1 MRSSSLISAAAFFK
15 LSTAAYTLEDDYTT
29 DFYSKFNFFTG
40 PDPTNGFVKY
50 VDEATAK
57 STNLINATA
66 KGANFGVDVT
76 NKTPEGRPS
85 IRLESKKKYD
95 TGLIVLDVTHMPFG
109 CGTWPAFWTFGP
121 NWPTGGEIDILEGVN
136 EATHNGMTLH
146 TGPGCSVGQDVSQF
160 SGSVVTPNCD
170 VAAVGQG
177 KNVGCSIKDPS
188 PQSYGAGLNEAG
200 GAIFATEWNSAG
212 ISVWRFERGSAPA
225 DVLGDAPDPTKWGK
239 PNAKFAGAC
248 NIDQMFAEQQ
258 IIIDTTFCGD
268 WAGAETVW
276 SNATTGSCA
285 SKAPT
290 CKDWVR
296 DNPQAFTDAYWE
308 IAALKVYQNDGA
320 TTPVSPSGSAL
331 PSVPVA
337 PSGTVPS
344 VTPVVPTPSP
354 VAPEVPPQNPVTP
367 VVPTPSPAAPEVP
380 PQSPVV
386 PVVPTPSPAAPEVP
400 PQSPVVAPINAAP
413 SPAPNGENGMPG
425 WNWPQ
430 AGKRRGAPTLGSTP
444 GASSTSGS
452 YPAGP
457 TAARMARRQQAGKRD
472 ASSFGATSTS
482 GSYPAGPT
490 AARMA
495 RRQQAGKRD
504 ASSLG
509 ASSTSGSYPAGPTA
523 ARMARHIM
531 DHRRRVAQHR
541 ARM

>member
-1 MRSSSLISAAAFFK
+1 MSHICPSAVVPGQRK
-15 LSTAAYTLEDDYTT
+15 QSNQ
-29 DFYSKFNFFTG
+29 KHI
-40 PDPTNGFVKY
+40 PQK
-50 VDEATAK
+50 
-57 STNLINATA
+57 LINS
-66 KGANFGVDVT
+66 
-76 NKTPEGRPS
+76 R
-85 IRLESKKKYD
+85 
-95 TGLIVLDVTHMPFG
+95 
-109 CGTWPAFWTFGP
+109 FWTFGP

-296 DNPQAFTDAYWE
+296 DNPQAFTEAYWE

-337 PSGTVPS
+337 PSAPAVPSGPVPS

-354 VAPEVPPQNPVTP
+354 AVPAVPEVPPQNPVTP

-386 PVVPTPSPAAPEVP
+386 PVVPSPSPAAPEVP

-430 AGKRRGAPTLGSTP
+430 AGKRRGVPTFGSVP
-444 GASSTSGS
+444 GATSTSSS

-457 TAARMARRQQAGKRD
+457 TAARMARHIMDHRRRVAQHRD
-472 ASSFGATSTS
+472 VPTFGSIPGATSTS
-482 GSYPAGPT
+482 S
-490 AARMA
+490 
-495 RRQQAGKRD
+495 
-504 ASSLG
+504 
-509 ASSTSGSYPAGPTA
+509 SYPAGPTA